1 MVLIVESDL
10 AYAERL
16 RIALQRQG
24 IPVHTVT
31 DGLEAL
37 RWLRTTSPHLILV
50 DQSAFWIDAFH
61 LCRLTKFHKRQGK
74 IPVLIMS
81 RVVDDEHRRLASEV
95 KADGYIEKKRD
106 AEAVVQEVTRILASS
121 SGSSSKETGNIP

>member
-1 MVLIVESDL
+1 MVLIVESEL
-10 AYAERL
+10 VYAERL
-16 RIALQRQG
+16 RIALQKQG

-37 RWLRTTSPHLILV
+37 RWLRTTTPQLILA

-74 IPVLIMS
+74 IPILIMS
-81 RVVDDEHRRLASEV
+81 AVVDDEHRRLAEEV

-106 AEAVVQEVTRILASS
+106 AETVVQAVIRILSS
-121 SGSSSKETGNIP
+121 NAGSSQKET